1 MASSVNGCGTKYYGE
16 RRFRPDGSYV
26 TTNFFCLLF
35 LPIFPVH
42 SVRVIPDPKN
52 GWMPFSKNYYT
63 VLEKRAPNVLQ
74 VASIYLFAW
83 SVVALIIL
91 YFARIE
97 PALRNF
103 FPVLASPRLGP
114 FLLILTIVPAFIV
127 LHILRSNARKRAIA
141 QDLNGAAGIGQRN

>member
-1 MASSVNGCGTKYYGE
+1 MPSSVNGCGTKYYGE
-16 RRFRPDGSYV
+16 RGFRPDGSYV

-52 GWMPFSKNYYT
+52 GWMPFSKNYYR
-63 VLEKRAPNVLQ
+63 VLEKRAPNLLQ

-97 PALRNF
+97 PALRDF
-103 FPVLASPRLGP
+103 FPLLAAPWLGP
-114 FLLILTIVPAFIV
+114 FLLMLTIVPAFIV
-127 LHILRSNARKRAIA
+127 LQILRSNARKRGIA
-141 QDLNGAAGIGQRN
+141 QDLNGSAAIGQRN